1 MPLVL
6 PALMA
11 RCLGGCT
18 CLITGP
24 QTGRA
29 EHLVPVLGRAPPLLG
44 VPDNSSSSQRG
55 KTFSL
60 KISSI
65 IRFYFGS
72 KRSGVKYE
80 NIFFF

>member
-1 MPLVL
+1 M
-6 PALMA
+6 
-11 RCLGGCT
+11 R
-18 CLITGP
+18 
-24 QTGRA
+24 RA
-29 EHLVPVLGRAPPLLG
+29 EHLVSALGRAAPLLG

-55 KTFSL
+55 KTFAL

-65 IRFYFGS
+65 IFYFGS